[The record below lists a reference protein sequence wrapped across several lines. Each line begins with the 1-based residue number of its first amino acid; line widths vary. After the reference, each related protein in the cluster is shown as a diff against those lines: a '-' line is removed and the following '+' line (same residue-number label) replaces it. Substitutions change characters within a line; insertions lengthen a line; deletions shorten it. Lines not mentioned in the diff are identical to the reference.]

1 MPTDSQMINISRF
14 DVADYLTDEATI
26 EAYLNDMLTDGTPA
40 EFVQALNDVA
50 RARGMNE
57 VAQGA
62 GMGRTT
68 LYKTLQSEKPRFESL
83 AKILDSL
90 GYQLQVVSKH
100 A

>member
-1 MPTDSQMINISRF
+1 MREF
-14 DVADYLTDEATI
+14 DPANYLTDEATI
-26 EAYLNDMLTDGTPA
+26 EAYLNEMLADGTPT

-83 AKILDSL
+83 AKVLDSL
-90 GYQLQVVSKH
+90 GLQLQVVSKH

>member
-1 MPTDSQMINISRF
+1 MREF
-14 DVADYLTDEATI
+14 DPANYLTDDATI
-26 EAYLNDMLTDGTPA
+26 EAYLNEMLADGTPT
-40 EFVQALNDVA
+40 EFVQALNDVE

-83 AKILDSL
+83 AKVLDSL
-90 GYQLQVVSKH
+90 GLQLQVVSKH